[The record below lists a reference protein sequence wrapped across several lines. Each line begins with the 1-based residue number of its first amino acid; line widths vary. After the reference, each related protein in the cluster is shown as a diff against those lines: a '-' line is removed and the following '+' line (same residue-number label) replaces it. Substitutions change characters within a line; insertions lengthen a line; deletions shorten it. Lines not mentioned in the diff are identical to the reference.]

1 MVGHLNSN
9 REVVREMEQVI
20 LGRTGLKVS
29 RMGLGCGGHSRLG
42 LSFGKSDR
50 EASEIVRQ
58 AIDLGVNWIDTAE
71 SYATE
76 RAVGL
81 GIRGIPREQVYIST
95 KAGVHWEDHYSSR
108 AELRTRVEAC
118 LERLDTE
125 YIDLFNLHGV
135 IFADYAY
142 GRDELVPEL
151 QKLQQEGKIRFI
163 GITEQ
168 FLNDTRHEM
177 LQVGLKDDVWD
188 VVMVGFSLLNPSARH
203 SVFSITQAKN
213 IGTQCMFAVRTALSR
228 PAVLRELMQRLVAE
242 GLVPASS
249 FHPDSPL
256 DFLSELGVAHSL
268 QEAAY
273 RYCLHEPGVDV
284 VLSGTSNPEHLKANA
299 KALSGP
305 PLPSGA
311 LERLD
316 AMFAKVDSIS
326 GN

>member
-1 MVGHLNSN
+1 MN
-9 REVVREMEQVI
+9 QI
-20 LGRTGLKVS
+20 TLGRTGLRVS

-42 LSFGKSDR
+42 LSFGKSDQ
-50 EASEIVRQ
+50 EALEIVRH
-58 AIDLGVNWIDTAE
+58 AIGLGVNWIDTAE
-71 SYATE
+71 SYGTE

-81 GIRGIPREQVYIST
+81 GIKGVPRDQVYIST

-108 AELRTRVEAC
+108 AELRMRVEAC
-118 LERLDTE
+118 LKRLDTD

-135 IFADYAY
+135 ILADYAY
-142 GRDELVPEL
+142 GRNELVPEL

-177 LQVGLKDDVWD
+177 LKVALKDDVWD
-188 VVMVGFSLLNPSARH
+188 VVMVGFSLLNPSARQ
-203 SVFSITQAKN
+203 SVLPITQSKN

-242 GLVPASS
+242 GSVPADS

-256 DFLSELGVAHSL
+256 DFLSEPEVAHSL

-273 RYCLHEPGVDV
+273 RYCLHEPGMDI
-284 VLSGTSNPEHLKANA
+284 VLSGTGNPEHLRTNA

-305 PLPSGA
+305 PLPKSA
-311 LERLD
+311 LERLE
-316 AMFAKVDSIS
+316 AIFSKVDSVS